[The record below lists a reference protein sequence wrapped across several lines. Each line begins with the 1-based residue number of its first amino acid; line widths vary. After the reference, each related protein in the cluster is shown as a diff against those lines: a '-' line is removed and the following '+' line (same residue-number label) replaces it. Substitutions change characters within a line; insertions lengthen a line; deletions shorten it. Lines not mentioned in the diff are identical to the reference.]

1 MLDKID
7 RLPFVNEKNAFRLLI
22 AMHLAGAIGLSIP
35 VTQDL
40 FKLLVPF
47 NLLLTTA
54 ILLHFERGKSA
65 KYGVFILLTFV
76 IGFLAE
82 VLGVKTGLLFGSY
95 TYGPTLGFKAFEVPI
110 AIGLNWVVLVY
121 CSAHLSKKIATS
133 TIVRILLGSLIMVAF
148 DLIIE
153 PVAIKFD
160 FWAWEELN
168 IPIRNYIG
176 WFLLSVLLHTLF
188 HFLIKPSNNS
198 LAVRLLYIQV
208 AFFLILNII

>member
-1 MLDKID
+1 MLNKID
-7 RLPFVNEKNAFRLLI
+7 KHHFVNEKNAFRLLI
-22 AMHLAGAIGLSIP
+22 AMHLAGVIGLSIP
-35 VTQDL
+35 ETQDL

-47 NLLLTTA
+47 NLLLTAA
-54 ILLHFERGKSA
+54 ILLHFEKEKST
-65 KYGVFILLTFV
+65 KYGFFILLTFV
-76 IGFLAE
+76 IGFFAE

-95 TYGPTLGFKAFEVPI
+95 TYGPTLGFKAFEVPL

-121 CSAHLSKKIATS
+121 CSAHLSQKIAS
-133 TIVRILLGSLIMVAF
+133 TTFIQIILGSLIMVAF
-148 DLIIE
+148 DFIIE

-168 IPIRNYIG
+168 IPIRNYLG
-176 WFLLSVLLHTLF
+176 WLLLSVLLHTLF

-198 LAVRLLYIQV
+198 LAIRLLYIQV

>member
-1 MLDKID
+1 MLNKID
-7 RLPFVNEKNAFRLLI
+7 SLPFVNEKNAFGLLI
-22 AMHLAGAIGLSIP
+22 AMHLAGVIGLIIP
-35 VTQDL
+35 ETQDL

-54 ILLHFERGKSA
+54 ILLHFEKEKSF
-65 KYGVFILLTFV
+65 KYGLFIFLTFV
-76 IGFLAE
+76 VGFFAE
-82 VLGVKTGLLFGSY
+82 VLGVKTGILFGSY
-95 TYGPTLGFKAFEVPI
+95 TYGPTLGFKAFDVPF

-121 CSAHLSKKIATS
+121 CSAHLSKKISNS
-133 TIVRILLGSLIMVAF
+133 TFIRIILGSAMMVAF
-148 DLIIE
+148 DFIIE

-176 WFLLSVLLHTLF
+176 WFLISLLLHTAF
-188 HFLIKPSNNS
+188 HFLIRSSNNS